1 MIDILKSE
9 FNWNDKIVWILVVFF
24 FNLIG
29 VILYITIGRK
39 QKL

>member
-1 MIDILKSE
+1 SE